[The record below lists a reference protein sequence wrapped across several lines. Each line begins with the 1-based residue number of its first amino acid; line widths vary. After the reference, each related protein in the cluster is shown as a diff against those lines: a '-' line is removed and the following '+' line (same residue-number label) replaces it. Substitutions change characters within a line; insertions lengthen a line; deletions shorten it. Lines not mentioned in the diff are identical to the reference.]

1 MDTFDVC
8 LLPTAPIHHRLHP
21 SRSTTIISFRTG
33 SQPPPSHSIM
43 PPKGKKKTPK
53 LEPSS
58 PVTKHP
64 TKVTYP
70 LRSLPIQQ
78 PITQLTGYVRATPP
92 GHSIQPD
99 TNYDAWL
106 SYRSHPT
113 RQYTHPIEGFDHILG
128 EESIRQVDSIPIGG
142 RIVSLDGPYTP
153 ELDVDEEEALK
164 AELAQRRALLVQQ
177 GEEGIDVTDGR
188 EYGASRTPLDAPIG
202 SLREK
207 WRVLPHFLKLR
218 GLMRKCIV
226 M

>member
-1 MDTFDVC
+1 M
-8 LLPTAPIHHRLHP
+8 
-21 SRSTTIISFRTG
+21 
-33 SQPPPSHSIM
+33 
-43 PPKGKKKTPK
+43 
-53 LEPSS
+53 
-58 PVTKHP
+58 
-64 TKVTYP
+64 
-70 LRSLPIQQ
+70 
-78 PITQLTGYVRATPP
+78 
-92 GHSIQPD
+92 
-99 TNYDAWL
+99 
-106 SYRSHPT
+106 
-113 RQYTHPIEGFDHILG
+113 G

-218 GLMRKCIV
+218 GLMRKCVV